1 MRFQDPL
8 LFILIPFILIALFF
22 AYRKDNSPGIRFP
35 DGDSLKQLPKS
46 MKARL
51 SQHILFLRAL
61 SLTLILLALA
71 RPQQILE
78 ESKVKTEGIDIVLS
92 VDVSS
97 SMLAE
102 DFNVDSKRI
111 NRMEA
116 AKAVI
121 KDFIRNR
128 RGDRIGMVLFAA
140 RAYMICPLTL
150 DYEWLLTNLER
161 VDVGLIE
168 DNTAIGS
175 GLSSAL
181 NRLKE
186 SSARGKA
193 VILLTDGRN
202 NAGRIGPE
210 EAAAAARALKVK
222 VYTIGI
228 GSQGPAPY
236 PAKDPFGKKIYR
248 AIPLDI
254 DEGLLNWIA
263 SNTEARYFRAS
274 DMTSLKEIFREI
286 DQLEKTPIE
295 EKIYYARVELFHL
308 FLIPGLVLLGLEVI
322 LRRTILR
329 RIP

>member
-1 MRFQDPL
+1 
-8 LFILIPFILIALFF
+8 
-22 AYRKDNSPGIRFP
+22 
-35 DGDSLKQLPKS
+35 
-46 MKARL
+46 
-51 SQHILFLRAL
+51 
-61 SLTLILLALA
+61 LA

-308 FLIPGLVLLGLEVI
+308 FLISGMVLLCLEVI